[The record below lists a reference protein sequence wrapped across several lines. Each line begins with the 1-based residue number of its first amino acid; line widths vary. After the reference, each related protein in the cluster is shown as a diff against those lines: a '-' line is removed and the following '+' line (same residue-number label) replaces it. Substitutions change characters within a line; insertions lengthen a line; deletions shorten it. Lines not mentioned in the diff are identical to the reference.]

1 MTHGSILGCTLRFAL
16 PICAGSVL
24 QQMYS
29 TVDTLVI
36 GNYCDSSALA
46 AVSTSSQPLEILL
59 CVFLGIGSGISI
71 LVSQACGA
79 SDQDA
84 LKKLL
89 KASVFFLY
97 AAAIPLT
104 VLGLV
109 LGPVLL
115 NLMQVPPDAM
125 PYAVQ
130 YLHIVAIGILGN
142 MGYNFNAGI
151 LRGLGNSNSS
161 LVLLLVSCVVNI
173 ALDLLFVAKFGMG
186 VYGAAWATVIA
197 LALSWLCSIWYIRRY
212 APELEFPLLPH
223 RFDGKT
229 LRKMIQI
236 GLPLGMNTALYSTGH
251 LILQILFNLQGSTFV
266 AGCSVAGKVTSLAN
280 LAIASLSSTMTV
292 FSGQNLGAGNY
303 RRLCRSAWL
312 IPLSAGAIT
321 LSAGI
326 LVTIFCN
333 PLLALFTH
341 DTAVLAFATRYIH
354 IVLPFTWMYAIMNV
368 IMCFAN
374 GIGEIKYPTIV
385 NLFILWGVRIPVA
398 YLLSRLGYG
407 GYAMASV
414 PLSFLAGM
422 ILMLFYFRT
431 KRWAKLCALAKNEP

>member
-109 LGPVLL
+109 LGP
-115 NLMQVPPDAM
+115 
-125 PYAVQ
+125 
-130 YLHIVAIGILGN
+130 
-142 MGYNFNAGI
+142 
-151 LRGLGNSNSS
+151 RGLGNSNSS

-236 GLPLGMNTALYSTGH
+236 ALPLGMNTALYSTGH

-312 IPLSAGAIT
+312 IPLRAGAIT